1 MERLMNK
8 ESGDNIHTGGLSG
21 RNHKTSIATL
31 NNDL

>member
-8 ESGDNIHTGGLSG
+8 ESGENIGGLSG